1 METWCSNSTDHTLFF
16 HFTRLPIL
24 GQSTSEAQRQ
34 GVSRLVAVR
43 HFAYDFRNL
52 TRRRGMDAQS
62 VAVNMLTGVVTG
74 TVTGV
79 AIGFFGVWSALKQF
93 RLQQAFGR
101 QLDWYEKTIQSMF
114 EFLYL
119 NESIVFGIEQNDFRG
134 LKDAIENSRVPLKEF
149 QKAVNNSLLYADRDM
164 YLRLKGV
171 GAEMRS
177 FPLLSQTPA
186 RWRDRTKHTQNC

>member
-1 METWCSNSTDHTLFF
+1 
-16 HFTRLPIL
+16 
-24 GQSTSEAQRQ
+24 
-34 GVSRLVAVR
+34 
-43 HFAYDFRNL
+43 
-52 TRRRGMDAQS
+52 MDAQS

>member
-1 METWCSNSTDHTLFF
+1 
-16 HFTRLPIL
+16 
-24 GQSTSEAQRQ
+24 
-34 GVSRLVAVR
+34 
-43 HFAYDFRNL
+43 
-52 TRRRGMDAQS
+52 MDAQS

-134 LKDAIENSRVPLKEF
+134 VKDAIENSRV
-149 QKAVNNSLLYADRDM
+149 DR
-164 YLRLKGV
+164 KSV
-171 GAEMRS
+171 V
-177 FPLLSQTPA
+177 
-186 RWRDRTKHTQNC
+186 